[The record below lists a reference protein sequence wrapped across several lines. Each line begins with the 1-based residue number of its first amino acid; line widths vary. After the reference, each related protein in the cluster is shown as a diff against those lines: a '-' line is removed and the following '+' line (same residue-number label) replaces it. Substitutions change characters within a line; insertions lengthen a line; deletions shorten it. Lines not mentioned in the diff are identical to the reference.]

1 MKKYAL
7 TTETPSNTLKS
18 ELIKTFKTYEING
31 LTGVIF
37 GNDECFDVNEFYQY
51 FISGETLYQLYYE
64 LKENLDEID
73 YENPYRIEKCN
84 IDEEDLANII
94 EKYL

>member
-37 GNDECFDVNEFYQY
+37 GNDECFEVNEF
-51 FISGETLYQLYYE
+51 
-64 LKENLDEID
+64 
-73 YENPYRIEKCN
+73 
-84 IDEEDLANII
+84 
-94 EKYL
+94 